1 MNVFWSLFRGRDI
14 MMKEKETRH
23 DRRKAETKAKIFKV
37 AVDLFLAQ
45 GYEKT
50 TIEQITALADVAKGT
65 FFNHFPSKEALLGF
79 LGEMRVE
86 KLQEMLSR
94 EVSNLQNSK
103 EKIQRVLHIL
113 CEENECNKEMT
124 ALISREMF
132 SKQLIS
138 MNEEK
143 ESQRILK
150 DALVLI
156 LKEGQQSGEFRPNF
170 QPEHAA
176 NLIVSSYFYTLLQ
189 WLESEM
195 KQSLGKEL
203 ADHLE
208 IILAGVSIY

>member
-1 MNVFWSLFRGRDI
+1 
-14 MMKEKETRH
+14 MKEKETRH
-23 DRRKAETKAKIFKV
+23 DRRKAETKARILKV

-50 TIEQITALADVAKGT
+50 TVEQITAKADVAKGT
-65 FFNHFPSKEALLGF
+65 FFNHFPTKEAVLCF

-86 KLQEMLSR
+86 MLQEMLSR

-103 EKIQRVLHIL
+103 EKIQRVFHIL
-113 CEENECNKEMT
+113 SEENERNKEMT
-124 ALISREMF
+124 ALITREMF
-132 SKQLIS
+132 SKKLIS

-143 ESQRILK
+143 ESQRLLK

-156 LKEGQQSGEFRPNF
+156 LIEGQQSGEFRSNF

-176 NLIVSSYFYTLLQ
+176 NLMVSSYFYTLFQ
-189 WLESEM
+189 WLENET
-195 KQSLGKEL
+195 KQSLDKEL
-203 ADHLE
+203 ADRLD

>member
-1 MNVFWSLFRGRDI
+1 
-14 MMKEKETRH
+14 MMKEKETRQ

-50 TIEQITALADVAKGT
+50 TVEQITAKADVAKGT
-65 FFNHFPSKEALLGF
+65 FFNHFPTKEAVLYF

-86 KLQEMLSR
+86 MLQEMLSR
-94 EVSNLQNSK
+94 EVSHLQNSK
-103 EKIQRVLHIL
+103 EKIQRIFHIL
-113 CEENECNKEMT
+113 SEENEHNKEMT
-124 ALISREMF
+124 ALITREMF
-132 SKQLIS
+132 YKQLIS

-150 DALVLI
+150 DALIFILI
-156 LKEGQQSGEFRPNF
+156 EGQQSGEFRPNF

-176 NLIVSSYFYTLLQ
+176 NLMVSSYFYTLFQ
-189 WLESEM
+189 WLENET

-203 ADHLE
+203 ADLLD
-208 IILAGVSIY
+208 IILAGVSIC